1 MYVCTFHLY
10 FSSPFSFIFFFSAS
24 ETGLEVMQSH
34 QKMLLPVV
42 FLTRNRSRSVWN
54 HPRKPQLS
62 RELFSN
68 FAGTEHWISDQG
80 VKMADVG
87 GFGGREGRHLRLS
100 SHFSCPSPSL
110 HIFSPYEI
118 RAAAHL
124 PQVTQPNTG
133 TNVNKQSR
141 PASPRSSS
149 RLCGYPPWHDLN
161 TAADHHTLKKKKK
174 LPTTNRQQADPACQP
189 CFVCDFSSVCI
200 FSHPPRW
207 KYSN

>member
-1 MYVCTFHLY
+1 
-10 FSSPFSFIFFFSAS
+10 
-24 ETGLEVMQSH
+24 MQSH

-174 LPTTNRQQADPACQP
+174 NYQQLIDNRQIQHASPVLCAISAQCVFFPTLPDENTVINSMQKGEGGRKLFFFFFFFP
-189 CFVCDFSSVCI
+189 
-200 FSHPPRW
+200 
-207 KYSN
+207 